1 MDKHSYVV
9 DYAYDL
15 TNAELIIYVSKNKY
29 QFFPDAS
36 AVIEECKSAV
46 QPIRYSVVKKENIR
60 TEKKTKKW
68 YSSILRAQWSYWND
82 KLFRKGNFHKIVWTG
97 DRKNTIT

>member
-1 MDKHSYVV
+1 MATNFTDKKMDKHSSGA

-60 TEKKTKKW
+60 TEKKYQKMAFK
-68 YSSILRAQWSYWND
+68 YPQGAMEL
-82 KLFRKGNFHKIVWTG
+82 LE
-97 DRKNTIT
+97 